1 MSDSGQSDL
10 PLPQWLMSEKAK
22 AAALEAAER
31 HAQEA
36 AKKRAEDAQK
46 RAEDAQKRA
55 EDERARVQQRLAAE
69 ARRAERDGQ
78 VKPSAEAATQL
89 AKNNQ
94 AAFGRPHR
102 SHIASVRQ
110 AETIMPTAATGDLDI
125 PKAPDEADP
134 ERAPLTG
141 QPRFTKSPL
150 LKAALAGSSM
160 ASSMREKPSAHRTS
174 RRSTISS
181 PLANGAQQNPASD
194 RLSSASDSGED
205 VEMASALDAFV
216 KDQIRAEADALAR
229 RRERTSDRPLA
240 SPHAQIQAQSQALTQ
255 AQSQALTQAPT
266 QAPTQDQVE
275 APMQTPIQDT
285 TVSLT
290 PPQSDLGQAGSLVQ
304 PLPAQMLV
312 ENSATPAVRETS
324 QQGLLGRLWDG
335 LTHVVRALILFIF
348 LLLCSLVAGF
358 LFGYLGIAN
367 SL

>member
-36 AKKRAEDAQK
+36 AKK

-194 RLSSASDSGED
+194 PLSSASDSGED

-240 SPHAQIQAQSQALTQ
+240 SPHAQIQAQSQA
-255 AQSQALTQAPT
+255 QSQA
-266 QAPTQDQVE
+266 QVE

>member
-110 AETIMPTAATGDLDI
+110 AETILPTAATGDLDI

-174 RRSTISS
+174 RSSTISS
-181 PLANGAQQNPASD
+181 PLANGALQNPASD
-194 RLSSASDSGED
+194 TLSSASDSGED

-255 AQSQALTQAPT
+255 APT
-266 QAPTQDQVE
+266 QAQTQDQVE